1 MTTFPPTGGC
11 RAVRRG
17 VAGVCDHPRV
27 QDVTI
32 RGDMIRLGQ
41 LLKLAG
47 VVDSGGEAKAA
58 LLEGLVTVNGEVDVR
73 RGRQLHDGDV
83 VVLGEDELRI
93 VAAN

>member
-1 MTTFPPTGGC
+1 MAPA
-11 RAVRRG
+11 AVLRG
-17 VAGVCDHPRV
+17 APARTPGVCDDPRV
-27 QDVTI
+27 QDIAI

-58 LLEGLVTVNGEVDVR
+58 LQEGLVSVNGEIEER

-83 VVLGEDELRI
+83 VVFQDDQLRI

>member
-1 MTTFPPTGGC
+1 
-11 RAVRRG
+11 
-17 VAGVCDHPRV
+17 V
-27 QDVTI
+27 QEISI

-47 VVDSGGEAKAA
+47 VVDSGGEAKSA
-58 LLEGLVTVNGEVDVR
+58 LQEGLVTVNGEVDVR

-83 VVLGEDELRI
+83 VGFEDALLRI